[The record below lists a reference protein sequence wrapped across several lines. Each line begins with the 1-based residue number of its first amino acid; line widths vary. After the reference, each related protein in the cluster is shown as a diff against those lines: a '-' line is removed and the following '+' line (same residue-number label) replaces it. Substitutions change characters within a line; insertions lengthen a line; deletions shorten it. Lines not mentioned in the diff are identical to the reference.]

1 MVSLLY
7 TYFNPLTPK
16 ISFGNSPYCL
26 SYSSCDVSLEN
37 LVSDQLIIPLLIF
50 LFILNNYLLDILLI
64 L

>member
-26 SYSSCDVSLEN
+26 SYSSCDVSLE
-37 LVSDQLIIPLLIF
+37 LVLIPLLIF
-50 LFILNNYLLDILLI
+50 LFILINYLLDIVLI